1 MVNGKARPYTE
12 SQVFSLKHRPRP
24 VGGAARA
31 VEAGPGSL
39 MLGAP
44 LAVGDAVEILDLDG
58 ERKPHLAGKQGTIS
72 HIRHDGI
79 PVVVVD
85 DVPYKG
91 SELWWK
97 RL

>member
-1 MVNGKARPYTE
+1 MVNSKTRPYTDD
-12 SQVFSLKHRPRP
+12 QIFSLRRRPLSAKRP
-24 VGGAARA
+24 AKPA
-31 VEAGPGSL
+31 EAGPRSIL
-39 MLGAP
+39 RDAL
-44 LAVGDAVEILDLDG
+44 LTVGDAVEILDLDG

-79 PVVVVD
+79 PVIVVD